1 MILSTRQEL
10 VVPFPRG
17 CFVIAIKNRGRL
29 YVQTIKKDTRIRM
42 INKQSNYKPWRL
54 HQLQLV
60 SLLTWDLCLSLISY
74 VK

>member
-29 YVQTIKKDTRIRM
+29 YVQTIKK
-42 INKQSNYKPWRL
+42 
-54 HQLQLV
+54 
-60 SLLTWDLCLSLISY
+60 ISELG
-74 VK
+74 